1 MYKIA
6 ILGCENSHADNFLRL
21 MAEGKYPD
29 MEAVGIYSCEPE
41 AVRKLHEKYGTPILE
56 DYAALQGQVD
66 GVMITARHGDNHYKY
81 AKPYLNDGIPM
92 FIDKPIT
99 CSEAE
104 AVEFMTVAREKGIR
118 LCGGSTCVA
127 TEQTVAL
134 AKTAREQLC
143 GAVMGGSLA
152 CPVYMDSPYGGFWFY
167 AQHLV
172 EVMTTVFGE
181 AVQSVL
187 AEQNGDT
194 LTFLARYDGFTV
206 SGTYSKG
213 LPYYCVSVYGAK
225 ASHTETLKLTPDSFR
240 HEMDA
245 MLHLLQGG
253 AMEKSYESFVA
264 PVFIMSAI
272 LRSLESGR
280 WERVHSPKL

>member
-41 AVRKLHEKYGTPILE
+41 AVKKLNEKFGVPIMENYDSLR
-56 DYAALQGQVD
+56 GQVD

-81 AKPYLNDGIPM
+81 AKPYLDDGIPM

-104 AVEFMTVAREKGIR
+104 AAEFMAVAKEKGIR

-134 AKTAREQLC
+134 AQTVREELWGKVQ
-143 GAVMGGSLA
+143 GGSLA

-181 AVQSVL
+181 AVQAVF
-187 AEQNGDT
+187 AERNGET

-206 SGTYSKG
+206 SGTYG
-213 LPYYCVSVYGAK
+213 EAMNNYTVSVYGKKK
-225 ASHTETLKLTPDSFR
+225 AQTEVLQLTPDSFR

-245 MLHLLQGG
+245 MLALLRGE
-253 AMEKSYESFVA
+253 AMTKSYASFVN
-264 PVFIMSAI
+264 PVYIMSAI
-272 LRSLESGR
+272 LRSLDSGR
-280 WERVHSPKL
+280 WETVGGI